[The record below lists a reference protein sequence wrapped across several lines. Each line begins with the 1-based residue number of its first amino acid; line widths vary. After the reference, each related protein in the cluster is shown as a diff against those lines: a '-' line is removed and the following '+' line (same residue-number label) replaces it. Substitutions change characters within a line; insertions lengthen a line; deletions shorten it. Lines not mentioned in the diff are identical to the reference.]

1 MADNASQMWRTQF
14 ADRTMAIYQ
23 QRGGRLRGMVQS
35 TDKFNGTATA
45 RFYLAGKSTA
55 TETTAAGQQNVPSG
69 MGITPFDV
77 SLRTFTVYEHIYEFD
92 EDRMSIDEKEVVY
105 DAAANAM
112 GRKSDTVIFAAAY
125 AAVTTF
131 TTNCDFS
138 AGAFSAPAAMTMC
151 MALQGQKVPWDGNVF
166 CLLPQQAWN
175 EFLLNKVVNSAD
187 HVNRDDL
194 PFTKATDSRFWN
206 GVNWLLYVEETA
218 EDMYL
223 STGFGGAGKQDTLMW
238 HQSALGW
245 APHTDM
251 QVKTQWHNEID
262 ALSINMKMKGA
273 PTTLQQGNGIIRAR
287 LRSTG
292 TLALV

>member
-1 MADNASQMWRTQF
+1 
-14 ADRTMAIYQ
+14 
-23 QRGGRLRGMVQS
+23 
-35 TDKFNGTATA
+35 
-45 RFYLAGKSTA
+45 
-55 TETTAAGQQNVPSG
+55 

-77 SLRTFTVYEHIYEFD
+77 SLRTFTVYEHVYEFD

-112 GRKSDTVIFAAAY
+112 GRKSDIVTFAAAY

-238 HQSALGW
+238 HESALGW
-245 APHTDM
+245 APHTDL

-273 PTTLQQGNGIIRAR
+273 PTTLQPATASSAPGSAPPAPWRWSSRQQHTATCRRDDPRPR
-287 LRSTG
+287 LRNPRHAARCRTRR
-292 TLALV
+292 TLQWLATA